1 MRMITADRSYRRGNR
16 ADRTLV
22 WVARVLKRRNLLTR
36 IRGGWLNPL
45 FRSLRLD
52 RALQDRALR
61 LKTPRLSVSVTL
73 YGPPLAE
80 EGRCQRV

>member
-45 FRSLRLD
+45 FRSLWL
-52 RALQDRALR
+52 DRALR